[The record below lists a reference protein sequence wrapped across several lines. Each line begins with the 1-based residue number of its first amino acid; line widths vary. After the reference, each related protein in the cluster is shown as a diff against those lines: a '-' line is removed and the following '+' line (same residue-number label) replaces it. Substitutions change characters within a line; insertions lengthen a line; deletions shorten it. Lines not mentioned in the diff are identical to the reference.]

1 MLPNQFDIQ
10 GRQQMAVKQAE
21 QKAIQDKAQQEAL
34 EKKQQFEQELLAN
47 GGYVV
52 SPEILEENEP
62 LRRAGLMEGDYLV
75 PDPEQDGFKYL
86 RNNSK
91 EPKGMVI
98 TKEVFAANP
107 DLEEAGLEV
116 GDQLEQQEDGT
127 FKPYYSGYN
136 KSLKNF
142 AY

>member
-62 LRRAGLMEGDYLV
+62 LRRAGLAEGDYL
-75 PDPEQDGFKYL
+75 
-86 RNNSK
+86 
-91 EPKGMVI
+91 
-98 TKEVFAANP
+98 
-107 DLEEAGLEV
+107 
-116 GDQLEQQEDGT
+116 
-127 FKPYYSGYN
+127 
-136 KSLKNF
+136 SLIHI
-142 AY
+142 